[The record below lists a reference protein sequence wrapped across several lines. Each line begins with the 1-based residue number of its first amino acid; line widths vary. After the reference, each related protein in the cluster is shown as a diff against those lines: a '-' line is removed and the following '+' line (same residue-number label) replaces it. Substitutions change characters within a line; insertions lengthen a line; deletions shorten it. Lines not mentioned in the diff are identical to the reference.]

1 MLPLGGL
8 LICLMVGFFIPNL
21 DIEKDLNISKIFKNT
36 FKSCLKII
44 APLSVLLIFI
54 YALT

>member
-8 LICLMVGFFIPNL
+8 LICLMVGFFIPTL
-21 DIEKDLNISKIFKNT
+21 DIEKDLNISKIFENT